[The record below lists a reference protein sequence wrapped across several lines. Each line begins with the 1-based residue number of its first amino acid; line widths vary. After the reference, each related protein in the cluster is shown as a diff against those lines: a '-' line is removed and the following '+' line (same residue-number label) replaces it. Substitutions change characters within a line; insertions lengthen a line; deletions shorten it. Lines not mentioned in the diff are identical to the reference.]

1 MLLTGRFHGEI
12 VITGYSMLMMSPLLD
27 MMDLMKRIDCLWTS
41 FIPSASCLHRAPD
54 IADGFAQVSAQG
66 DVSLPGR

>member
-1 MLLTGRFHGEI
+1 MLLTGRFYGEI

-27 MMDLMKRIDCLWTS
+27 MMDLMKRIDCLW
-41 FIPSASCLHRAPD
+41 ISASCLHRTPD